1 MHLLDK
7 NLLKTNIGKAAD
19 YDFSNNKVFGS
30 AYLVIQD
37 NEVVYENCFGV
48 TSIDKKEPV
57 TKDTLFRLA
66 SMTKPIT
73 AVAALILIERGLLSL
88 EDKVSKFLP
97 EFKDIHIKQID
108 NSGNLIDLGKPEK
121 EITILNLLTH
131 TSGFGENEGK
141 TQKLTAEDKKTADA
155 LIKFYYNM
163 GLNFEPFSREQY
175 SGVAAFDVLVKI
187 IEMITKTDYLSFLK
201 KEIFEPIG
209 MTNTTFIPS
218 EEQWKNVI
226 AMHAKKNG
234 ENATQEMH
242 ENCVFVDYP
251 CTHFL
256 GGAGLVSSLSDY
268 SKFAKMLLN
277 NGKAETSQIITED
290 TLNLMK
296 TSYILKNFEVKNQGW
311 GLGVRV
317 ITDESYDNLPVGSF
331 GWSGAYGSHF
341 WVDPS
346 NKITAVFMKNST
358 FDGGG
363 ENESALNFEK
373 AVKAS
378 FAN

>member
-141 TQKLTAEDKKTADA
+141 TQKLTVEDKKTADA
-155 LIKFYYNM
+155 LIKLKEL
-163 GLNFEPFSREQY
+163 GLR
-175 SGVAAFDVLVKI
+175 
-187 IEMITKTDYLSFLK
+187 T
-201 KEIFEPIG
+201 
-209 MTNTTFIPS
+209 
-218 EEQWKNVI
+218 
-226 AMHAKKNG
+226 
-234 ENATQEMH
+234 
-242 ENCVFVDYP
+242 
-251 CTHFL
+251 
-256 GGAGLVSSLSDY
+256 
-268 SKFAKMLLN
+268 
-277 NGKAETSQIITED
+277 
-290 TLNLMK
+290 
-296 TSYILKNFEVKNQGW
+296 
-311 GLGVRV
+311 
-317 ITDESYDNLPVGSF
+317 
-331 GWSGAYGSHF
+331 
-341 WVDPS
+341 
-346 NKITAVFMKNST
+346 
-358 FDGGG
+358 
-363 ENESALNFEK
+363 
-373 AVKAS
+373 
-378 FAN
+378 